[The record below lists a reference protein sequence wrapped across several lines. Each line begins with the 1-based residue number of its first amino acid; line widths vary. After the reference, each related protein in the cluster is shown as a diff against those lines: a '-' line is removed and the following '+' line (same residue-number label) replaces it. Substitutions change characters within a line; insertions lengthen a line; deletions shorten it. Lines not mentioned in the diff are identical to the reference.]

1 MKTTSILLIALSLI
15 VSEAKAISGEP
26 VVKSS
31 LNSVTKKVAGQF
43 GRVNAH
49 RQQQGVGLSWTM
61 MSTNGVA
68 GFIIERSYDGI
79 YFEEIDQVN
88 VEISGRQRYNDN
100 AVYPGFVHY
109 RIVAM
114 MEDGSSEASETAVVR
129 IVSRK

>member
-1 MKTTSILLIALSLI
+1 MKTTSILVIALSLI

-31 LNSVTKKVAGQF
+31 LNSITKKVAGQF

-68 GFIIERSYDGI
+68 GFIIERSYDGT

-100 AVYPGFVHY
+100 AVYPGFIHY
-109 RIVAM
+109 RIVAV

>member
-15 VSEAKAISGEP
+15 VSEANATSGEP

-31 LNSVTKKVAGQF
+31 LKSITNKVAGQF
-43 GRVNAH
+43 GRINAH

-88 VEISGRQRYNDN
+88 LEISGRQRYNDN
-100 AVYPGFVHY
+100 AVYPGFIHY
-109 RIVAM
+109 RIIAV
-114 MEDGSSEASETAVVR
+114 MEDGSCEASETAVVR

>member
-1 MKTTSILLIALSLI
+1 MKTTSILLFVLSLMF
-15 VSEAKAISGEP
+15 SDAKATLGEP
-26 VVKSS
+26 EVKSS
-31 LNSVTKKVAGQF
+31 FNSITKKVIGQF

-49 RQQQGVGLSWTM
+49 RQQQGVGLSWAMT
-61 MSTNGVA
+61 STQGIA
-68 GFIIERSYDGI
+68 GFIIERSYDGT

-88 VEISGRQRYNDN
+88 VEISGRHRYNDN
-100 AVYPGFVHY
+100 AVYPGFIHY

>member
-15 VSEAKAISGEP
+15 VSESKAISGEP
-26 VVKSS
+26 EVKSS
-31 LNSVTKKVAGQF
+31 LNSITKKVAGQF

>member
-26 VVKSS
+26 EVKSS

>member
-1 MKTTSILLIALSLI
+1 
-15 VSEAKAISGEP
+15 
-26 VVKSS
+26 
-31 LNSVTKKVAGQF
+31 
-43 GRVNAH
+43 
-49 RQQQGVGLSWTM
+49 M